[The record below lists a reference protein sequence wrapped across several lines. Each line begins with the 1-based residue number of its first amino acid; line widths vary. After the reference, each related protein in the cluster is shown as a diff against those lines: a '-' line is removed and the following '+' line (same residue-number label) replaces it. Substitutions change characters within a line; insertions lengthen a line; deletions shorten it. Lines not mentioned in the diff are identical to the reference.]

1 MAISLRR
8 GVTKLATASLGT
20 AAALPHW
27 RRLIFERLFGFLA
40 ILCVPVYI
48 TSVYLCVIADLWFM
62 VVFDTLA
69 YLFLLLYCIF
79 LSLLIVR
86 VLAVAA
92 CWVLLSASVF

>member
-8 GVTKLATASLGT
+8 GVAKLATASLGT

-40 ILCVPVYI
+40 LLCVPVYI
-48 TSVYLCVIADLWFM
+48 TSVYLCVIADLWSM

-69 YLFLLLYCIF
+69 YLFTILLYF

-92 CWVLLSASVF
+92 SWGLLSALVF